1 MSDAFWTWARW
12 PQVVCDFACDAMAP
26 RSLHRPPTAFVIC
39 FILLAASSI
48 SADTPQVQDVCV
60 GAMFAAAHTTLRCS
74 PTLCALHP
82 CDRAARPATTCRTFL
97 RSTGLP
103 AWAPRQKAPRPQTC
117 AKAETSVRP
126 QEPDAWW
133 KEHSESWLQAHTE
146 EAFWKEINDPAYDV
160 VLVGAIS
167 TLQPCCSSASDC
179 SPTRQCLMD
188 FRFCRLVCSLVPWLQ
203 ALVARTQPLG
213 FQWQVRR
220 QSQVP
225 EGAHSLKC
233 SLRALRARP
242 CGLCGHR
249 AVLFS
254 AQHFTL
260 APACM

>member
-1 MSDAFWTWARW
+1 M
-12 PQVVCDFACDAMAP
+12 
-26 RSLHRPPTAFVIC
+26 
-39 FILLAASSI
+39 
-48 SADTPQVQDVCV
+48 
-60 GAMFAAAHTTLRCS
+60 
-74 PTLCALHP
+74 
-82 CDRAARPATTCRTFL
+82 
-97 RSTGLP
+97 
-103 AWAPRQKAPRPQTC
+103 
-117 AKAETSVRP
+117 RP

-146 EAFWKEINDPAYDV
+146 EAFWKEVNDPAYDV

-225 EGAHSLKC
+225 EGAQSGVLTAGTAGTTVWT
-233 SLRALRARP
+233 LRAPCRALLCAAFRTGTYEHAALR
-242 CGLCGHR
+242 
-249 AVLFS
+249 VLGW
-254 AQHFTL
+254 HTN
-260 APACM
+260 